1 MANTPYILIDRIYID
16 RISRIAL
23 NFRYHPKLIATIKQI
38 PTATYLPSRRLW
50 HVADK
55 EHQVRMLSQ
64 ELAPIARLIWRIS
77 NPGSPKTKKRAHAT
91 KASKNLELSPYLQNL
106 LEEYRLD
113 LKSQLRSRS
122 TIHTYTN
129 MMGAFLYHLKAQQ
142 VDQIQTS
149 SAKDYI
155 KKVLLPRQLA
165 TSTHRQFIAAL
176 KSFCLTY
183 PEINIDFKQLPY
195 PKKESK
201 IPTVLSPEEIID
213 LIRSTRNLKHRA
225 ITAIIYAS
233 GLRVS
238 ELINLKLKHLD
249 FDRRQVLIYGAKGNK
264 DRQVMLAESFI
275 PLFQNY
281 FATFRPIRYFAEGK
295 PGDRYS
301 ATSIRAF
308 LKRNCK
314 LAGIT
319 KRVTPHTLRHSYATH
334 LMENGVDIRYIQELL
349 GHARPETTMIYTH
362 VSRRDLLSIKSPLDL
377 AANRFL
383 SPSSKNNN
391 NHPNLLLSRNL
402 YGTNETE

>member
-1 MANTPYILIDRIYID
+1 MANTPFIVIDRIYLEKT
-16 RISRIAL
+16 SRITL
-23 NFRYHPKLIATIKQI
+23 YFRYHPDLISAIKQL
-38 PTATYLPSRRLW
+38 PTAKYLPSKRLW
-50 HVADK
+50 HIADS
-55 EHQVRMLSQ
+55 EQEARLFTQALS
-64 ELAPIARLIWRIS
+64 PIARLIWRIS
-77 NPGSPKTKKRAHAT
+77 NPGRPRGVKRAHALQ
-91 KASKNLELSPYLQNL
+91 ASKKLILAPELQDNLEAF
-106 LEEYRLD
+106 RLH
-113 LKSQLRSRS
+113 LRSQLRSSS
-122 TIHTYTN
+122 TIHTYSS
-129 MMGAFLYHLKAQQ
+129 MIAQLLHHLKPEKLSSL
-142 VDQIQTS
+142 DTSTIQN
-149 SAKDYI
+149 YI

-165 TSTHRQFIAAL
+165 SATHRQFIAAL
-176 KSFCLTY
+176 KSFCSFFTVI
-183 PEINIDFKQLPY
+183 EIDFDQLPY

-201 IPTVLSPEEIID
+201 IPTILSAQEVID

-225 ITAIIYAS
+225 ITALIYAS

-238 ELINLKLKHLD
+238 ELINLELKHLD

-349 GHARPETTMIYTH
+349 GHSRPETTMIYTH

-383 SPSSKNNN
+383 SQSSKNINTN
-391 NHPNLLLSRNL
+391 TNLLLSRNL